1 MSSSPLVRVDIEGP
15 KSAKLSWQA
24 NHASSDPCASQP
36 VYRVTC
42 SSADG
47 CAPGIMSLLSIPE
60 IKLENLL
67 HGPKYN
73 YSVSVGSSDGA
84 FHEIATGSFDLPAV
98 SPIDPID
105 DIL

>member
-1 MSSSPLVRVDIEGP
+1 
-15 KSAKLSWQA
+15 
-24 NHASSDPCASQP
+24 
-36 VYRVTC
+36 
-42 SSADG
+42 
-47 CAPGIMSLLSIPE
+47 MSLLSIPE